1 MIRLDPLMQ
10 NILQDSPDEDYEN
23 DTDLYEEVLE
33 IDPYGEARLV
43 MRRKKK
49 KKPQHRELN

>member
-49 KKPQHRELN
+49 KKTNIEN